1 MVDPCGC
8 PPTVDGDA
16 KGVHHVI
23 VNVKDLA
30 RSREFYGWLLPR
42 LGYPGCTD
50 AGSVVGW
57 FGTAGSVSV
66 KQAGARFSPDAFHKD
81 RGGGC
86 EISFSPP
93 HPAPA
98 GTPPRQPAPAPA
110 TRPDTP

>member
-57 FGTAGSVSV
+57 FGTAGRHWV
-66 KQAGARFSPDAFHKD
+66 PED
-81 RGGGC
+81 
-86 EISFSPP
+86 
-93 HPAPA
+93 PA
-98 GTPPRQPAPAPA
+98 GGVGGAVHKERAWLSERRFRVANDA
-110 TRPDTP
+110 DLG

>member
-57 FGTAGSVSV
+57 FGTAGSFLV
-66 KQAGARFSPDAFHKD
+66 KQADARVSGDAVHQD
-81 RGGGC
+81 RVRLC
-86 EISFSPP
+86 ESAFAAPRHP
-93 HPAPA
+93 HV
-98 GTPPRQPAPAPA
+98 GTLARA
-110 TRPDTP
+110 